1 LIRLI
6 SIKEQEVLDN
16 DPVRPHI
23 NKIDVGKQVYVL
35 DDLSAVICVC
45 YCTQVPTTEQEL
57 EQYRDDN
64 GSILVAYTV
73 WSNEQ
78 GAGRKIVV
86 GLQEL
91 AKTKLNVN
99 KLVTL
104 SPLTDM
110 ATKFHIKNGAK
121 LIEKSTTCQNF
132 EYEV

>member
-1 LIRLI
+1 
-6 SIKEQEVLDN
+6 
-16 DPVRPHI
+16 
-23 NKIDVGKQVYVL
+23 
-35 DDLSAVICVC
+35 
-45 YCTQVPTTEQEL
+45 VPTTEQEL

>member
-1 LIRLI
+1 MIRLI